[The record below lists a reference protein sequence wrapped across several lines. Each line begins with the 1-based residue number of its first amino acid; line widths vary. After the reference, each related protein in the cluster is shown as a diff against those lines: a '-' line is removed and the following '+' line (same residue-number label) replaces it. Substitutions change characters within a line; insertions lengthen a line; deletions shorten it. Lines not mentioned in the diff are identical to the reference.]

1 MTKTRLGLLA
11 VGLVLIS
18 LPAMYLSN
26 PFNTTL
32 ADPRARIFGFT
43 LYRAPSLSM
52 EPTIGH
58 GSTFL
63 VNVAAL
69 RKRDPGVGEIIVFRY
84 PPSPDVLYLK
94 RVVATGGMTIE
105 MRGGEVW
112 LDGKRLEEPWLPR
125 ELASGAD
132 IDGHHIEFRYED
144 LHADMSPMLIPEHH
158 FFVLGDNRGYSS
170 DSRSWGLVP
179 RDHVVGT
186 YQR

>member
-11 VGLVLIS
+11 VGLVLTS
-18 LPAMYLSN
+18 LPAMYLLN
-26 PFNTTL
+26 PFDTTL

-43 LYRAPSLSM
+43 LYSAPSMSM
-52 EPTIGH
+52 EPTIEH

-63 VNVAAL
+63 VDVAAL
-69 RKRDPGVGEIIVFRY
+69 RKRDPGIGEIIVFRY
-84 PPSPDVLYLK
+84 PPSPEVLYLK

-125 ELASGAD
+125 ELATEAN
-132 IDGHHIEFRYED
+132 IEGHHIRFRPED
-144 LHADMSPMLIPEHH
+144 IRTDMSPIRIPEHH
-158 FFVLGDNRGYSS
+158 FFVLGDNRGNSS

-179 RDHVVGT
+179 RDHVIGT